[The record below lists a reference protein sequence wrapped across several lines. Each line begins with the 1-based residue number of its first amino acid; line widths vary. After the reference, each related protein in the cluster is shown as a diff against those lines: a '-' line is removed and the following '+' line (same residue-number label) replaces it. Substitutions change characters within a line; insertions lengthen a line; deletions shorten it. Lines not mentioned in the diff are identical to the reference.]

1 MKMHHLITY
10 PGMQIKTMRN
20 YFMTS
25 TRSVS
30 KDIKKWEYLFTTH
43 EFGYFLVKKSTSR
56 SWIYAYL

>member
-1 MKMHHLITY
+1 MHHLITY

-56 SWIYAYL
+56 S